1 MNNSIHTNP
10 FAEVTT
16 MPLLNARGEISSRQS
31 VILDPEGAHEEVG
44 VVSREYQLVPN
55 RKVQEIALDILSRSQ
70 LNFEED
76 SLLFDGKH
84 YRQRWVLPDLSIEP
98 SPGDVV
104 RLALDIVNSYDGTK
118 RVSVSFNAQ
127 RLVCSN
133 GMMLDYF
140 LGGVRFRHIGDRD
153 FESELQS
160 AADSIHQVQDRL
172 THLLPAFQQ
181 MINTPVDVPFLQR
194 TYSELKLSNSLV
206 AGSLLNLESDEQ
218 HRWGLYNSITDIL
231 SRQESM
237 HAENINRQVTRW
249 FFSQN

>member
-1 MNNSIHTNP
+1 MKNSTHYDP

-16 MPLLNARGEISSRQS
+16 MPLLNSRGEISSRQS
-31 VILDPEGAHEEVG
+31 VILDPEGAHQEVG

-55 RKVQEIALDILSRSQ
+55 RKVQEIALDILERSR

-98 SPGDVV
+98 APGDVV
-104 RLALDIVNSYDGTK
+104 RLALDIVNSYDGTR
-118 RVSVSFNAQ
+118 RVSVSYNAQ

-140 LGGVRFRHIGDRD
+140 LGGVRFKHIGDRD
-153 FESELQS
+153 FETELQG
-160 AADSIHQVQDRL
+160 AADSIHLVQDRL
-172 THLLPAFQQ
+172 SGLLSAFQQ
-181 MINTPVDVPFLQR
+181 MINTPVDVPFLQK
-194 TYSELKLSNSLV
+194 TYSNLRLSNALV
-206 AGSLLNLESDEQ
+206 AGSLLNLETGEL
-218 HRWGLYNSITDIL
+218 HRWGLYNAITDIL
-231 SRQESM
+231 TRQASL

-249 FFSQN
+249 FVSQN

>member
-1 MNNSIHTNP
+1 MKNSIHTNP
-10 FAEVTT
+10 FADVTT
-16 MPLLNARGEISSRQS
+16 MPLLNSRGEISSRQS

-44 VVSREYQLVPN
+44 VVSRDYQLVPN
-55 RKVQEIALDILSRSQ
+55 RKVQEIALDILDRSQ
-70 LNFEED
+70 LNFEKD

-84 YRQRWVLPDLSIEP
+84 YRERWVLPDLSIEP
-98 SPGDVV
+98 VPGDVV

-153 FESELQS
+153 FEAELQG

-172 THLLPAFQQ
+172 SNLMPAFQQ
-181 MINTPVDVPFLQR
+181 MINTPVDVPFLQQA
-194 TYSELKLSNSLV
+194 YSELKLSNSLV
-206 AGSLLNLESDEQ
+206 AGSLLNLDSEAQ

-249 FFSQN
+249 FVSHN